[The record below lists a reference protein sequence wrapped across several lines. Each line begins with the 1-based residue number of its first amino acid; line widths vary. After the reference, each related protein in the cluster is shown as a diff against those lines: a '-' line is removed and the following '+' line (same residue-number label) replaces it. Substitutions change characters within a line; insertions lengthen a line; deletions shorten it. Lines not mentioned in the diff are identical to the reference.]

1 MVAHKLANFEWR
13 FRRTVLLPGMVILAV
28 AGILTAVGL
37 FRASEAVDKISLDA
51 QTWEPYRAIGRGL
64 DSMALAQ
71 ETVGICDVCE
81 AKTAGPNPDVE
92 WIDRNIG
99 RKLAYLYR
107 AHEVYVLN
115 SADDPVYALVRGAQI
130 APEKFSEV
138 QPEIM
143 YFADLVR
150 GRKVRANGFSDR
162 LPGQPVTPFTAVT
175 TSTTAI
181 HATEVARVRGQLAL
195 VSVFRMRPIS
205 PIEEAETSPPL
216 LVAVRYLDAAFL
228 ALAVTQNMLIEPR
241 LSDDG
246 IVAAGEVAM
255 PLMNMEQETL
265 GYFVHKP
272 MLPGAYLLDELL
284 PMAIAGM
291 LIVAALLLTMSLKLR
306 HMMKVEH
313 RQIDDLRQAH
323 TELSAKEA
331 QAHHLA
337 YHDVLTGLPNRGLF
351 TNEADKAL
359 VLAKDDRPVCILLLD
374 LDRFKFINDR
384 FGHLAGDALIRE
396 VASRLTEIVKPPSTI
411 SRLGGDEFAVIL
423 HPDDLVDGPE
433 GILEEIKSALR
444 QPFDLFGNQAHVGVS
459 IGVAMAPECG
469 IDRTELMRK
478 ADIALY
484 QAKDAGRDC
493 HRFFTDAM
501 DESVQLRAMIEA
513 DLRRAS
519 MTFEEFKVV
528 YQPQICAKTNKMVGC
543 EALLRWNHP
552 IHGQVVPQI
561 FIPIAEEAGLI
572 SALGDWVVMDACR
585 LARQRPDLS
594 VAVNLSPAQF
604 LEEGFAERLSA
615 DVRRMGVKE
624 SQIELEVTEG
634 VLLDDS
640 DKVRGAVRSLRERGF
655 RIALD
660 DFGTGYS
667 SLSYLRKFE
676 VDKIKI
682 DKSFVQ
688 SLGHSEDADAIV
700 TAVVTL
706 AHAMGLAITAEGV
719 EEAQQEKFLR
729 KAGCTELQGFLFS
742 EGVPANE
749 IVSGAVES
757 AALRDTEAGS
767 YSAGDPAGENRR
779 FAA

>member
-1 MVAHKLANFEWR
+1 MVAHNLANFEWR
-13 FRRTVLLPGMVILAV
+13 FRRSVLLPGMVILAV

-37 FRASEAVDKISLDA
+37 YRASEAVDQMSLDA
-51 QTWEPYRAIGRGL
+51 QIWEPYRAIGRGL
-64 DSMALAQ
+64 DSLALAQ

-81 AKTAGPNPDVE
+81 EKATGPNPDVD

-115 SADDPVYALVRGAQI
+115 EKDDPVYALVRGELA
-130 APEKFSEV
+130 APDSFADVAPK
-138 QPEIM
+138 IM
-143 YFADLVR
+143 HYADLVR
-150 GRKVRANGFSDR
+150 GRTVRPNGFSDR
-162 LPGQPVTPFTAVT
+162 LPGQPVSPFTAIT
-175 TSTTAI
+175 TSSTAI
-181 HATEVARVRGQLAL
+181 HATEVARIRGELAL
-195 VSVFRMRPIS
+195 VSVFRMRPAA
-205 PIEEAETSPPL
+205 PVEELGIRPPL
-216 LVAVRYLDAAFL
+216 LVAVRYMDAAFL
-228 ALAVTQNMLIEPR
+228 GVAAAQNMLLEPR
-241 LSDDG
+241 LSDSDN
-246 IVAAGEVAM
+246 VAEGEAAM
-255 PLMNMEQETL
+255 PLVNMEMETL
-265 GYFVHKP
+265 GYFIHKP
-272 MLPGAYLLDELL
+272 MMPGSYLMDELL

-291 LIVAALLLTMSLKLR
+291 LIVAALLLAMSLKLR
-306 HMMKVEH
+306 RMMKVEH
-313 RQIDDLRQAH
+313 EQIDDLHQAH
-323 TELSAKEA
+323 TELKAKEA

-359 VLAKDDRPVCILLLD
+359 VLAKKDRPVGILLLD
-374 LDRFKFINDR
+374 LDRFKNINDR

-396 VASRLTEIVKPPSTI
+396 VANRLTEIIKAPSTV

-423 HPDDLVDGPE
+423 HPDDLANGPDE
-433 GILEEIKSALR
+433 TLDAIKEALR
-444 QPFDLFGNQAHVGVS
+444 QPFDLFGNPVHVGVS

-469 IDRTELMRK
+469 TDRTELMRK

-493 HRFFTDAM
+493 HSFFTDAM

-519 MTFEEFKVV
+519 MTFEEFEVV
-528 YQPQICAKTNKMVGC
+528 YQPQICTKTNKMVAC

-552 IHGQVVPQI
+552 IHGLVMPQI

-572 SALGDWVVMDACR
+572 SALGDWVVQDACR

-594 VAVNLSPAQF
+594 IAVNLSPAQF
-604 LEEGFAERLSA
+604 LEEGYAERLSA
-615 DVRRMGVKE
+615 DVRRMGVEE

-640 DKVRGAVRSLRERGF
+640 EKVRGAVRSMRECGF

-706 AHAMGLAITAEGV
+706 AHAMGLSITAEGV
-719 EEAQQEKFLR
+719 EEEQQEKFLR
-729 KAGCTELQGFLFS
+729 AAGCTEIQGFLYS
-742 EGVPANE
+742 EGVPAGE
-749 IVSGAVES
+749 IVEGTLECVKPSKKAAPGMDTKDPSGETRRI
-757 AALRDTEAGS
+757 AA
-767 YSAGDPAGENRR
+767 
-779 FAA
+779 

>member
-1 MVAHKLANFEWR
+1 MA
-13 FRRTVLLPGMVILAV
+13 ILAM
-28 AGILTAVGL
+28 AAMLTGVGL
-37 FRASEAVDKISLDA
+37 LRASEAVDRISLDA

-64 DSMALAQ
+64 DSLALAQ

-81 AKTAGPNPDVE
+81 AKASGPNPDIE

-115 SADDPVYALVRGAQI
+115 DADDPVYALVRGAQI
-130 APEKFSEV
+130 APEKFAEV
-138 QPEIM
+138 EPAIM

-150 GRKVRANGFSDR
+150 GRTVRANGFSDR
-162 LPGQPVTPFTAVT
+162 LPGQPVAPFTAVT

-181 HATEVARVRGQLAL
+181 HATEVARVRGELAL
-195 VSVFRMRPIS
+195 VSVFRMRSAAPIQES
-205 PIEEAETSPPL
+205 ETRPPL

-228 ALAVTQNMLIEPR
+228 ALAASQNMLIEPR
-241 LSDDG
+241 ISDDAV
-246 IVAAGEVAM
+246 VAEGEVAM
-255 PLMNMEQETL
+255 PLMNMEQQTL

-272 MLPGAYLLDELL
+272 IVPGTYLIDALL

-291 LIVAALLLTMSLKLR
+291 LIVAAMLLTLSLKLR
-306 HMMKVEH
+306 SMMKVEH
-313 RQIDDLRQAH
+313 RQIDELHQAH

-359 VLAKDDRPVCILLLD
+359 VLAKRDRPVGILLLD

-396 VASRLTEIVKPPSTI
+396 VADRLTEIVKPPSTV

-433 GILEEIKSALR
+433 AILEEIKAALR

-519 MTFEEFKVV
+519 MTFEEFEVV
-528 YQPQICAKTNKMVGC
+528 YQPQICTKTNMMVGC

-552 IHGQVVPQI
+552 IHGLVMPQI

-572 SALGDWVVMDACR
+572 SALGDWVVADACR
-585 LARQRPDLS
+585 LAKQRPDLS
-594 VAVNLSPAQF
+594 IAVNLSPAQF
-604 LEEGFAERLSA
+604 LEEGYAERLSA

-640 DKVRGAVRSLRERGF
+640 DKVRGAVRSMRECGF

-719 EEAQQEKFLR
+719 EETQQEKFLR
-729 KAGCTELQGFLFS
+729 AAGCTELQGFLFS
-742 EGVPANE
+742 EGASSRE
-749 IVSGAVES
+749 ILSGAFDRAKPS
-757 AALRDTEAGS
+757 KKADSKSRADDIS
-767 YSAGDPAGENRR
+767 GENRR
-779 FAA
+779 IAA